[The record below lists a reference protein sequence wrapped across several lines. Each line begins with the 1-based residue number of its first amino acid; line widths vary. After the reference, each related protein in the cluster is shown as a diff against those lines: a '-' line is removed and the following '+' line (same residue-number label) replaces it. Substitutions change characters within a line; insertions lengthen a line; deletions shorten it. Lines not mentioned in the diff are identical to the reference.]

1 MRMRFLIL
9 FFLAFSPFSTS
20 AYAGGDNAPSASLV
34 IQDQEDIA
42 RVETYLNH
50 LKSISADFIQV
61 NDRGAM
67 RYGVIAIERPGK
79 MRVTY
84 NPPDKDFI
92 VADGSEMHIWDGE
105 TREENSISLGSTLAD
120 FILRDPIRLS
130 GDVTVT
136 NVARSAAKLEVTFRS
151 TEDSGEGQI
160 SLVFEDRPLKL
171 RQWRVIDAQGSTT
184 SVSLENAREGVSFPE
199 DTFNFVPPPNVW
211 K

>member
-1 MRMRFLIL
+1 
-9 FFLAFSPFSTS
+9 
-20 AYAGGDNAPSASLV
+20 
-34 IQDQEDIA
+34 
-42 RVETYLNH
+42 
-50 LKSISADFIQV
+50 
-61 NDRGAM
+61 
-67 RYGVIAIERPGK
+67 
-79 MRVTY
+79 MRVAY

-92 VADGSEMHIWDGE
+92 VADGSMMHIWDDE
-105 TREENSISLGSTLAD
+105 TREESSISLGSTLAD

-136 NVARSAAKLEVTFRS
+136 NLARSPAKLEVTLRS

>member
-1 MRMRFLIL
+1 MRFLIL
-9 FFLAFSPFSTS
+9 FLFAYLSFTVS
-20 AYAGGDNAPSASLV
+20 AYAETNRLPSTGIVA
-34 IQDQEDIA
+34 QDKEDIM
-42 RVETYLNH
+42 RIESYLNH

-61 NDRGAM
+61 NDRGAI
-67 RYGVIAIERPGK
+67 RYGEVAIERPGK
-79 MRVTY
+79 MRVAY

-92 VADGSEMHIWDGE
+92 VADGTVMHIWDGE
-105 TREENSISLGSTLAD
+105 TQEESSISLGSTLAD

-130 GDVTVT
+130 GDITVT
-136 NVARSAAKLEVTFRS
+136 DLARSPAKLEVTLRS